1 MTAQRSDKLIYK
13 SNEYELAS
21 EPLYPYLKGTGIR
34 LVQISTACH
43 RGYVAEWLVE
53 DDKLFLTDF
62 NAFIPNKD
70 TDKNWVNKDEIE
82 EVGLEYLFPNQ
93 DKVFAEWFSGV
104 LRVPHGE
111 MIRYVHQGYASIYEK
126 ELYLRFVN
134 GKYVSYREIDNTR
147 LKDDKNAIAER
158 EMDGIWESIFGV
170 KRSELPEKKS
180 WWKKLLDKQLYD
192 FKKSI

>member
-13 SNEYELAS
+13 GNEYELAS

-134 GKYVSYREIDNTR
+134 GKYVSYREIDQSHLRGNELA
-147 LKDDKNAIAER
+147 LKEK
-158 EMDGIWESIFGV
+158 EMDGIWEAIFGV
-170 KRSELPEKKS
+170 KHSKIRPKKN
-180 WWKKLLDKQLYD
+180 WFNKFLDN
-192 FKKSI
+192 FR